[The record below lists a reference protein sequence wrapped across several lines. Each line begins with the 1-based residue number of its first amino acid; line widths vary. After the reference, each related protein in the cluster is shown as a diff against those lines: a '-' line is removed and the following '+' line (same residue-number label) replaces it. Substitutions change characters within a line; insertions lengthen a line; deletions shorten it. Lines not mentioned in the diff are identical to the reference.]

1 MSKVWHKNTVVGKL
15 CSEQVIMKYTLQN
28 SEKKFQKYEKKVQ
41 KSCQT
46 SFWPVLM
53 LVVVLCLVRTETEF
67 LHRLLPYYEVSP
79 DCHVH
84 GGIHSVAPKGPTPRP
99 IVS

>member
-1 MSKVWHKNTVVGKL
+1 MNQVWHKNTVMGKL

-53 LVVVLCLVRTETEF
+53 HALKRKKGEAMSEVEIAG
-67 LHRLLPYYEVSP
+67 LHHTYIGEY
-79 DCHVH
+79 
-84 GGIHSVAPKGPTPRP
+84 KK
-99 IVS
+99 